1 MPPYRTIPS
10 PEEPKDRAISTVE
23 SLEKTNDKLR
33 RQLGDIKKYIIN
45 NYGDKKWQ
53 EITRYFA
60 DEQELKQ

>member
-1 MPPYRTIPS
+1 MLGKAWSVSHSSAYRY
-10 PEEPKDRAISTVE
+10 
-23 SLEKTNDKLR
+23 KLR